1 MPQLRVAR
9 RSKRLGDLQP
19 ATQPIV
25 QTENVTAPTR
35 GRRKTGGGRGRGYAA
50 GVTKGLVT
58 ATPGRLTAGGRGR
71 GGRLIDLDQ
80 EPPCDIVP
88 DPAVLGVREPG
99 LNRIDAVAD
108 KDIAMDGGSADKIM
122 GVEEDGNT
130 PAVPERVQVGNSPI
144 YKTDR
149 KLGKGG
155 FGQVYVGR
163 RVSGGT
169 ERTGPDAVEVS

>member
-1 MPQLRVAR
+1 MPQFRSGAR

-35 GRRKTGGGRGRGYAA
+35 GRRKTGGGRGRGNAA

-58 ATPGRLTAGGRGR
+58 AIPGRLTAGGRGR

-108 KDIAMDGGSADKIM
+108 KDIAMDGGIADKIM

-130 PAVPERVQVGNSPI
+130 PERVN
-144 YKTDR
+144 K
-149 KLGKGG
+149 
-155 FGQVYVGR
+155 
-163 RVSGGT
+163 
-169 ERTGPDAVEVS
+169 